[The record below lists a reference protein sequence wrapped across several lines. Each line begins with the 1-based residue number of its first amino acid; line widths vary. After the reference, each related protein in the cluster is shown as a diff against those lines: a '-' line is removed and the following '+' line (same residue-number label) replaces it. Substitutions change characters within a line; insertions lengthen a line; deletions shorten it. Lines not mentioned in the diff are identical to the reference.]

1 MKEITT
7 TPTAFYFAVSMLPKL
22 GADFGVLESALDI
35 VLAFSVVIKSAD
47 FFIVFFILWGTIFF
61 SIFQILYILD

>member
-35 VLAFSVVIKSAD
+35 VLSFSVFIKSAD
-47 FFIVFFILWGTIFF
+47 LFIVFKFSGGLSFF
-61 SIFQILYILD
+61 HYSDTLHS